1 MRSVSSPFHPRTFI
15 AIEGLRGILAWAVV
29 FSHLT
34 YMSAFKLTGVS
45 SFLRAVGLPSVL
57 IFIIVSGF
65 VITHAIL
72 EKQEHYLP
80 YLVRRF
86 ARIFPL
92 FAVTCFV
99 GFFTSELLASALS
112 DPRFGDPEFAKV
124 VNDVAS
130 SDRAHLPMHILAHL
144 FMMHGAIPNDVVL
157 QSEYAFNMPAWSI
170 SLEWQFYLV
179 APLFIFVLR
188 EKRQWV
194 IPMALAVATSEMVAQ
209 RVGLRTAQPG
219 ALPFAAFYF
228 AIGILS
234 RLIYSEKLGSP
245 QGLLFAVALAI
256 VFFPIAVVRP
266 FLIWMVVFFG
276 LSNSAVTD
284 KTSLE
289 QLYARVLKS
298 PLALYFGSRSFS
310 IYLCHYPVISVVAWQ
325 LFRWSVPSSM
335 LILTIISI
343 PLIIVI
349 AEFAYRWIEKPGIAA
364 GKMLAASI

>member
-1 MRSVSSPFHPRTFI
+1 
-15 AIEGLRGILAWAVV
+15 
-29 FSHLT
+29 
-34 YMSAFKLTGVS
+34 
-45 SFLRAVGLPSVL
+45 
-57 IFIIVSGF
+57 
-65 VITHAIL
+65 
-72 EKQEHYLP
+72 
-80 YLVRRF
+80 
-86 ARIFPL
+86 
-92 FAVTCFV
+92 
-99 GFFTSELLASALS
+99 
-112 DPRFGDPEFAKV
+112 
-124 VNDVAS
+124 
-130 SDRAHLPMHILAHL
+130 
-144 FMMHGAIPNDVVL
+144 MMHGAIPNDVL
-157 QSEYAFNMPAWSI
+157 MDSEYAFNMPAWSI

-266 FLIWMVVFFG
+266 FLIWLVVFFG

-284 KTSLE
+284 KTYLE

-343 PLIIVI
+343 PLIIVT
-349 AEFAYRWIEKPGIAA
+349 AELAYRWIEKPGIAA